1 MSNSNTVNTGSA
13 GAATARATL
22 CMDAGQT
29 GIRAFVR
36 QGTDTSRQV
45 DLPGVVNDGTL
56 VAQLARQ
63 SAAALT
69 ELGADAA
76 GVEVVAIGSTG
87 YTADDDAAPLLES
100 VRPFGVRRVYLG
112 HDSTTSYLGALGDRT
127 GAVVAAGTGVVTLG
141 VGATEVARVDGWG
154 YLLGNAGAGSWI
166 GRMGMT
172 AVMRAYDGRGPAT
185 ALTAHLREIY
195 PDLELAYL
203 QLAADPERV
212 PLMGRFAIRVAELAE
227 TDAVAATIS
236 ADAGRELAWSATT
249 ALRRVGE
256 LGYASSVAC
265 VGSVFKSGPV
275 RRAFDSALA
284 EFAPDA
290 RVVEPLGT
298 SLEGSAWLPAL
309 DPASALGKRITRVG

>member
-1 MSNSNTVNTGSA
+1 MSNSPTADPGSA
-13 GAATARATL
+13 TTSSATL
-22 CMDAGQT
+22 CMDAGQS
-29 GIRAFVR
+29 GIRAMVR
-36 QGTDTSRQV
+36 TGSESSRQV

-56 VAQLARQ
+56 VAQLAV
-63 SAAALT
+63 AARTALT
-69 ELGADAA
+69 GLGADAE
-76 GVEVVAIGSTG
+76 GVRQVAIGATG
-87 YTADDDAAPLLES
+87 FHPDEDATPILDA
-100 VRPFGVRRVYLG
+100 VRPLGVRIVHLA
-112 HDSTTSYLGALGDRT
+112 HDSTTSYLGALGDRP

-154 YLLGNAGAGSWI
+154 YLIGNAGAGSWI
-166 GRMGMT
+166 GRMAMT
-172 AVMRAYDGRGPAT
+172 AVMRAHDGRGPAT
-185 ALTAHLREIY
+185 ALTGYMEQLY
-195 PDLELAYL
+195 PDLEVAYL

-227 TDAVAATIS
+227 SDEVAATIS

-256 LGYASSVAC
+256 LGNASSVAC